1 MALSIWTEKG
11 LEDDRKRRA
20 RNKVDL
26 TMPGALDA
34 LIELDKS
41 DASPDAFEDLAAKF
55 PITFH
60 RGIKPPSRAAHSR
73 ALAFLQKRGDKAAL
87 SIKTGADISH
97 EDPPRLSTGSLAMDF
112 VLNGGIPRGMIT
124 QFKGAESLGKTFCAM
139 KTASETLSAG
149 GTVLWCAAERFNK
162 SWARTCGIPIPFS
175 VEELRNT
182 DDPDHRALM
191 EKYNADSV
199 DGERFSLLVGRN
211 GNELL
216 QTIVEAVEHNVFDL
230 IVLDSIAVLRRA
242 LVLDK
247 KSVGDETMGGEA
259 KLFNDFCTRLESA
272 FNFVESRH
280 GKVIGTV
287 YTCKNCGESY
297 DKKTPLPKCS
307 AKAKGKCSLSAEHD
321 YGEALRSALLVLNQI
336 RDRGIGSYI
345 PQRPDAPGGR
355 GLRHAK
361 GVEIEFQSGEALSTE
376 YQGRSVSYGK
386 RSIFTCTKSKV
397 GAPNRTAAVEI
408 HYQTIPGLAT
418 AGDYNLWVDLFGCKF
433 RGDRKI
439 VGLAE
444 MAGIMVQKGA
454 HIYVGDERFHGQNA
468 LFKYLSDPKNTHVV
482 QALRV
487 TISKW
492 ILDGGF

>member
-1 MALSIWTEKG
+1 MALSIWTQDG
-11 LEDDRKRRA
+11 LIEDRKRRA
-20 RNKVDL
+20 RNKIDL
-26 TMPGALDA
+26 TRPGALEE
-34 LIELDKS
+34 LIELDNS
-41 DASPDAFEDLAAKF
+41 DAPPEAYDDLATRY
-55 PITFH
+55 PIQFH
-60 RGIKPPSRAAHSR
+60 RGIKPPSTVAHAR

-97 EDPPRLSTGSLAMDF
+97 EDPPRLSTGSLSMDF

-139 KTASETLSAG
+139 KTAAETLSAG

-162 SWARTCGIPIPFS
+162 GWARTCGIPIPFS
-175 VEELRNT
+175 VDELVGS
-182 DDPDHRALM
+182 DDADQRALM
-191 EKYNADSV
+191 EQYNADSS
-199 DGERFSLLVGRN
+199 DGQRFSLLVGRN

-272 FNFVESRH
+272 FNFVESQH
-280 GKVIGTV
+280 GKVVGTAYVCKDCDAV
-287 YTCKNCGESY
+287 YA
-297 DKKTPLPKCS
+297 KKTDS
-307 AKAKGKCSLSAEHD
+307 KACPNKTKGKCSLTQEND

-376 YQGRSVSYGK
+376 YQGRAVSYGK

-397 GAPNRTAAVEI
+397 GAPDRTAAVEI
-408 HYQTIPGLAT
+408 HYQTIPGVSN
-418 AGDYNLWVDLFGCKF
+418 AGEYNLWVDLFGCKF

-444 MAGIMVQKGA
+444 MAGIMLQKGA
-454 HIYVGDERFHGQNA
+454 HIYIGEDRFHGQNA
-468 LFKYLSDPKNTHVV
+468 LLTYLRNPKNSHVV
-482 QALRV
+482 QAMRV

-492 ILDGGF
+492 I